1 MEMSIIQEQIW
12 QSASYSS
19 VRPNTTKPAIENIRI
34 PLIEKQKQED
44 VGALV
49 EKYIDNIYQS
59 KQLIQ
64 EAKQDVEDLIEGNF
78 DMSKVKANS

>member
-1 MEMSIIQEQIW
+1 M
-12 QSASYSS
+12 
-19 VRPNTTKPAIENIRI
+19 
-34 PLIEKQKQED
+34 EKQQIIGGKYK
-44 VGALV
+44 AYV
-49 EKYIDNIYQS
+49 EQMNKS